1 MAMIVVVLGTVLLSA
16 LGASLVMV
24 TSSEAMAANNFRRAQ
39 ESLYAADAALERA
52 LDDVRSA
59 SSWDL
64 LIDGSL
70 QSSFIDGLP
79 SGTRTLTDGSTID
92 LGRWLNLLNCRK
104 PTPCSA
110 ADLST
115 VSAERP
121 WGSNNPVWR
130 LFAYGPLRA
139 LLGSDAVDSSYY
151 GLVVVADN
159 PARLPAFCGFA
170 PRRSGPVGRIEWSRW
185 RSRGRTGPGGAPCP
199 GAASPEG
206 LLS

>member
-79 SGTRTLTDGSTID
+79 SGTRTLADGSTID
-92 LGRWLNLLNCRK
+92 LGRWLNLLNCHK

-110 ADLST
+110 ADLGT

-130 LFAYGPLRA
+130 LYAYGPLRA
-139 LLGSDAVDSSYY
+139 LLGVDAVDSPYY

-159 PARLPAFCGFA
+159 PARLPGVLWL
-170 PRRSGPVGRIEWSRW
+170 RSEAV
-185 RSRGRTGPGGAPCP
+185 GPGGTRRVVEMTVTRQDGSRGSA
-199 GAASPEG
+199 
-206 LLS
+206 LSWRRVP